1 MKVGQREKIR
11 RDEVKTL
18 IFEDDIIVYLSNTKI
33 PPENYLT

>member
-11 RDEVKTL
+11 RDEVKIL
-18 IFEDDIIVYLSNTKI
+18 IFEDDMIVYISTTKI